1 MTIGRRTGLDP
12 RTWTL
17 LVILAAPLVGCACR
31 PDARLHQQPAA
42 WADLPESLM
51 VGIACLEILPSWR
64 APRHEPR

>member
-1 MTIGRRTGLDP
+1 MKIGRRTGPDP

-31 PDARLHQQPAA
+31 PDARLHQRPEDISA
-42 WADLPESLM
+42 LPESLM
-51 VGIACLEILPSWR
+51 VGIACLEILPPWR